1 MATTAPEDPASPTP
15 PPPTGDAS
23 AVNPARDP
31 RAIIIAVAG
40 IVTILLVVLVVVLNL
55 PGDVAANV
63 KNTKGENA
71 VAIASAAFTA
81 ISTMVTAYFG
91 IKVANVAREE
101 TVKTGERHAAALE
114 RIAGSSNDSKT
125 GA

>member
-1 MATTAPEDPASPTP
+1 MANAS
-15 PPPTGDAS
+15 DQES
-23 AVNPARDP
+23 AVGAAKDW
-31 RAIIIAVAG
+31 RAVVFGIFG
-40 IVTILLVVLVVVLNL
+40 IVAIFIIVIVAVRSL

-71 VAIASAAFTA
+71 VALGSAAFTA

-101 TVKTGERHAAALE
+101 TVKTSERHAAAIE
-114 RIAGSSNDSKT
+114 RLSGGQQKV
-125 GA
+125 G

>member
-1 MATTAPEDPASPTP
+1 MPPDGAAALAKPPAD
-15 PPPTGDAS
+15 DAS
-23 AVNPARDP
+23 AVSAARDP
-31 RAIIIAVAG
+31 RAIVIGVAG
-40 IVTILLVVLVVVLNL
+40 ILAIVIIVLVVVSSL

-81 ISTMVTAYFG
+81 ISTMVAAYFG

-101 TVKTGERHAAALE
+101 TVKTAERHAATIE
-114 RIAGSSNDSKT
+114 RIAASNNS
-125 GA
+125 

>member
-1 MATTAPEDPASPTP
+1 MSIAPGEPAASPTP
-15 PPPTGDAS
+15 PADDEP
-23 AVNPARDP
+23 AVNAARDP
-31 RAIIIAVAG
+31 RAIIIGVTG
-40 IVTILLVVLVVVLNL
+40 ILAIVIIVLVVVSNL

-81 ISTMVTAYFG
+81 ISTVVAAYFG

-101 TVKTGERHAAALE
+101 TVKTAERHAATIE
-114 RIAGSSNDSKT
+114 RITGGSTNS
-125 GA
+125 